1 MNLNNLTLNEIKH
14 IKSLCLK
21 RYDFYNFYLFNI
33 LDKITDETTFT
44 YKELLNVQIK
54 QLNKGI

>member
-21 RYDFYNFYLFNI
+21 RDDFYNVYLFNI